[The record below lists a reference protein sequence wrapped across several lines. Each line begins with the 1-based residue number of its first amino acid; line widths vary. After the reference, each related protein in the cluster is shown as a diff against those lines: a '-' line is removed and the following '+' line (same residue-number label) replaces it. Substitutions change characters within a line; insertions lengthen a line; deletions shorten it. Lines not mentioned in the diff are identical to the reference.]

1 LPFKYGI
8 YEWLVMLFEL
18 TNASSTFMRLIDYI
32 LRAFI
37 SRFVVVYFDN
47 TLIYSTELDG
57 HINYLRQIRDMFR
70 KKSLYANTTTT
81 TGKHYND

>member
-1 LPFKYGI
+1 
-8 YEWLVMLFEL
+8 MLFEL